1 MFSGQILQVKRTS
14 HVFNRRIP
22 MANSVDSK
30 KLFSYV
36 FIFVLALLFG
46 VQWGPGSKGCTA
58 KSDGKDGQVDVAATV
73 NGKDIPL
80 KDFSQAYSSE
90 LQNFRAQGMT
100 PELARQFG
108 LPRQV
113 IDRLVNFELLAQ
125 AAEARGISASDEEVL
140 DQLQKNPN
148 FQKDGQFDHT
158 TYVQVLH
165 DYFRQTPVLF
175 EADLR
180 RRMAAGKMLDLV
192 ESGAV
197 VSDDEVKARYLKDGN
212 KAKATF
218 VKFTGPMFAAKV
230 PPPKDAEVQA
240 FIKDHEKDIAD
251 YYAANQLSY
260 HQPERIR
267 VRQILIK
274 AMKEDGDAKK
284 AEAKTK
290 IEGIAAQLAAGKD
303 FAVLA
308 KEFSED
314 VETKEKGGDL
324 GLVERISLPPALAT
338 AAFALEPG
346 KVTAPVETAIG
357 WHLAKVEEKKPPE
370 TRTLEMAKNEI
381 AAQLYTREKSKALAK
396 AEADKALAAAKGGKA
411 LADLFPPAP
420 DDGKQGAFRF
430 NQDTKPEATDTGE
443 FSTQTLQIP
452 QLGTSPDALKAV
464 SDATGPGLLPTVFEV
479 GEGFAVLHVDARS
492 RPTDADF
499 ETQKPQMKLEAI
511 KGKQFE
517 LREAFIKSLKQSGS
531 VVVNDRVIDQ
541 LSQG

>member
-1 MFSGQILQVKRTS
+1 
-14 HVFNRRIP
+14 

-36 FIFVLALLFG
+36 FIFVLALLFA
-46 VQWGPGSKGCTA
+46 VQWGPGSKGCGAPGEADKAQT
-58 KSDGKDGQVDVAATV
+58 DVAATV

-80 KDFSQAYSSE
+80 KDFSQAYSNE

-125 AAEARGISASDEEVL
+125 AAEARGISASDDEILE
-140 DQLQKNPN
+140 QLQKNPN
-148 FQKDGQFDHT
+148 FQKDGVFDQA
-158 TYVQVLH
+158 TYTQVLN
-165 DYFRQTPVLF
+165 DYFRQTPILF

-180 RRMAAGKMLDLV
+180 RRIAAAKMLDLV

-230 PPPKDAEVQA
+230 APPKDADIQA

-267 VRQILIK
+267 VRQILIR

-284 AEAKTK
+284 AEAKAK
-290 IEGIAAQLAAGKD
+290 IDGIKAKLAEGKD
-303 FAVLA
+303 FAALA

-338 AAFALEPG
+338 AAFAVEAG
-346 KVTAPVETAIG
+346 KVTEPVETAIG

-370 TRTLEMAKNEI
+370 TRTLEMAKTEI
-381 AAQLYTREKSKALAK
+381 AGQLYTREKAKSLAK
-396 AEADKALAAAKGGKA
+396 AEADKAIAAAKAGKT

-430 NQDTKPEATDTGE
+430 NQDTRPEATDTGE

-452 QLGTSPDALKAV
+452 QLGTSPDALKAI

-479 GEGFAVLHVDARS
+479 GEGYAVIAVDVRV
-492 RPTDADF
+492 RPTDTDF
-499 ETQKPQMKLEAI
+499 ATQKQQMKVEAI

-517 LREAFIKSLKQSGS
+517 LREAFIKSLKQTGS